1 MESKEHDMINIKEL
15 DECELKRKYGNKL
28 ERYIRFAEDAVLGS
42 KKGIEYTFY
51 KVRNSNITY
60 ITKNWDIENSKKAY
74 VYNEK
79 MYVSDWA
86 MEQNKETLMHII
98 IHELMHIF
106 YPDYTEEAVI
116 KYTDIEFEKLKKDY
130 KWIVFS

>member
-1 MESKEHDMINIKEL
+1 MESKGHDMINIKEL
-15 DECELKRKYGNKL
+15 DERELKRKYGNKL
-28 ERYIRFAEDAVLGS
+28 ERYICFAEDAVFGS
-42 KKGIEYTFY
+42 KKEIEYTFY

-74 VYNEK
+74 VYNKK

-86 MEQNKETLMHII
+86 MEQSKETLMHII

-106 YPDYTEEAVI
+106 YPDYTEAEVI
-116 KYTDIEFEKLKKDY
+116 KYTDIEFEKIKKNY
-130 KWIVFS
+130 KWIIFS